1 MMNHK
6 QMLSAELSSDRNVE
20 TKQASTLMYQ
30 MCFLRTG
37 HPEWLGVL
45 QLTASLVK
53 IRSSEVFSFIFGYS
67 SNFGCIM

>member
-20 TKQASTLMYQ
+20 TKQASTFMYQ
-30 MCFLRTG
+30 MCILSTG
-37 HPEWLGVL
+37 HPEWLSVL

-53 IRSSEVFSFIFGYS
+53 IRSSEVFIFIFGYS